1 MNISNEENF
10 VYSLTVD
17 QRKLYHYY
25 KNAATEQLRR
35 ENDQLRQQVA
45 KAKDALQVIAEKTLC
60 LPPRKS
66 HARQFPNSKEQM
78 KSATPAGPCGNTTK
92 RSNNWNNN
100 KTYGKTN
107 NTQH

>member
-35 ENDQLRQQVA
+35 EKWHQMEHDG
-45 KAKDALQVIAEKTLC
+45 TL
-60 LPPRKS
+60 
-66 HARQFPNSKEQM
+66 
-78 KSATPAGPCGNTTK
+78 
-92 RSNNWNNN
+92 
-100 KTYGKTN
+100 
-107 NTQH
+107 

>member
-10 VYSLTVD
+10 VYSLTID

-45 KAKDALQVIAEKTLC
+45 KAKDALQVIAEKTPC
-60 LPPRKS
+60 FAAEEIARKTIS
-66 HARQFPNSKEQM
+66 QLEGTNEKCHTCRAMRKYNETIKQLEQ
-78 KSATPAGPCGNTTK
+78 
-92 RSNNWNNN
+92 
-100 KTYGKTN
+100 
-107 NTQH
+107 Q